1 MGRRTEPGA
10 DLAEIESIYTA
21 RLREFQR
28 VATAITGN
36 RDLGYEAVQ
45 DGFARAVHKRA
56 EFRAEGTLAGWL
68 WQIVVSASHDARR
81 QGRVRADRTH
91 YEDQFGNDDDVAESA
106 DHLYVREVVA
116 RLPERQRL
124 ALFLR
129 YYADLDYSAIAEV
142 LGIAPGTVA
151 ATLHQAHAK
160 VRDLMGV
167 LR

>member
-1 MGRRTEPGA
+1 MGCRTKPGA

-36 RDLGYEAVQ
+36 RDLGCEAVQ
-45 DGFARAVHKRA
+45 DGFAQAVHKRA
-56 EFRAEGTLAGWL
+56 EFRAEGALAGWL

-81 QGRVRADRTH
+81 RGRVRADPAH
-91 YEDQFGNDDDVAESA
+91 YEDQFGNDDVAESA
-106 DHLYVREVVA
+106 DHLYVRAVVA
-116 RLPERQRL
+116 RLPDRRRL

-151 ATLHQAHAK
+151 ATLHQAHLK
-160 VRDLMGV
+160 LRDLMG
-167 LR
+167 